1 MEEEEDNDDD
11 EADDDEDATSVEAM
25 AFVGAERARLELELV
40 EAGAREGRGSRFV

>member
-25 AFVGAERARLELELV
+25 AFVGAERARL
-40 EAGAREGRGSRFV
+40 AC